1 MTSLTAKDYMNI
13 LTYYKINSKKK
24 TRKEQRSI
32 AEKLLAKKLCRCIKK
47 GSSPKNDEKR
57 AIGICRSSVVKK
69 KNLKINKFRCKKK
82 ASLVSFKST
91 KKKLKKIHRSITK
104 KNIKKK

>member
-1 MTSLTAKDYMNI
+1 MIKW
-13 LTYYKINSKKK
+13 KKK
-24 TRKEQRSI
+24 NIITT
-32 AEKLLAKKLCRCIKK
+32 AEDILATKLCRCIKK
-47 GSSPKNDEKR
+47 VSSPKNDEKR

-82 ASLVSFKST
+82 ASLVSFKTT